1 MDTDLKK
8 GVISMRNGTLAVF
21 LDINNET
28 SQARVIGRDIKNNWQ
43 VYIVFY
49 NGNKKEYVSVG
60 QAEKKNINF
69 NLSKVQPKGFNVC
82 GAAVGNKNTGE
93 VYEGFFE
100 NTVFEKS
107 EPKKEEPK
115 KSEPKENKNEIKKEN
130 EKEISKENTEVL
142 EEKEEPKE
150 EISENKTDIKSN
162 EDISAANNLYAP
174 LPEHEAVY
182 DEYVRNK
189 KENKAEDTFKQV
201 LKKFR
206 DEMTELEKV
215 GIFEKSETEEIL
227 SDRKNTEE
235 KIQEIKDE
243 IKEKYKNLID
253 FETEEKENKEE
264 RKEEVLKPIENKNI
278 ERIFSNNEKLTPFK
292 ESSYDWVRICID
304 ELWLIPLKKDEIL
317 NPFVMLADLK
327 YKHLMLGREKE
338 GEKLIFALPEKF
350 RKDDLNTAYSY
361 GFKDF
366 WQSREEDGEV
376 FGYWI
381 KDISQRD

>member
-8 GVISMRNGTLAVF
+8 GVISMRKGTLAVF

-69 NLSKVQPKGFNVC
+69 NLSKVQPKGFSVC

-100 NTVFEKS
+100 DIVFEKP
-107 EPKKEEPK
+107 EIKKEEPK
-115 KSEPKENKNEIKKEN
+115 KENVEKSEPREIKEEPKKEN
-130 EKEISKENTEVL
+130 EKELPKEKTDIS
-142 EEKEEPKE
+142 EEKAREEKP
-150 EISENKTDIKSN
+150 ENKTDIKAT
-162 EDISAANNLYAP
+162 EDISTANNLYAP
-174 LPEHEAVY
+174 SPEQEAVY

-206 DEMTELEKV
+206 DEMTELEKAGV
-215 GIFEKSETEEIL
+215 FEKSETAEIL
-227 SDRKNTEE
+227 SDRKNTAE
-235 KIQEIKDE
+235 KIDEIKNE
-243 IKEKYKNLID
+243 IKEKYKNIID
-253 FETEEKENKEE
+253 FEQEENKNQ
-264 RKEEVLKPIENKNI
+264 VLKPIENKNI
-278 ERIFSNNEKLTPFK
+278 EYIFSNNEKLMPFK
-292 ESSYDWVRICID
+292 ESNYDWVRICTD
-304 ELWLIPLKKDEIL
+304 ELWLIPLKKEEIL

-327 YKHLMLGREKE
+327 YKHLMLGRERE
-338 GEKLIFALPEKF
+338 GEKLVLAMPEKF
-350 RKDDLNTAYSY
+350 SKDDLNTAYSY

-366 WQSREEDGEV
+366 WQSREENGDV

-381 KDISQRD
+381 KDISQRS

>member
-8 GVISMRNGTLAVF
+8 GVISMRKGTLAVF

-28 SQARVIGRDIKNNWQ
+28 SQARVIGRDIKTNWQ

-69 NLSKVQPKGFNVC
+69 NLSKVQPKGFSVC

-93 VYEGFFE
+93 IYEGFFE
-100 NTVFEKS
+100 DMVFEKP
-107 EPKKEEPK
+107 ETKKEEPK
-115 KSEPKENKNEIKKEN
+115 KEISEKPKENKEEPKKES
-130 EKEISKENTEVL
+130 EKEISKENTEVP

-150 EISENKTDIKSN
+150 EIPENKTDIKAAEN
-162 EDISAANNLYAP
+162 ISTAGNLYAP
-174 LPEHEAVY
+174 SPEHEAVY
-182 DEYVRNK
+182 DEYVKNK

-206 DEMTELEKV
+206 EEMTELEKAGV
-215 GIFEKSETEEIL
+215 FEKSETAEIL
-227 SDRKNTEE
+227 SDRKNTAE
-235 KIQEIKDE
+235 KIDEIKNE
-243 IKEKYKNLID
+243 IKEKYKNIID
-253 FETEEKENKEE
+253 FEQEENKNQ
-264 RKEEVLKPIENKNI
+264 VLKPIENKNI
-278 ERIFSNNEKLTPFK
+278 ENIFSNNEKLMPFK
-292 ESSYDWVRICID
+292 ESNYDWVRICTD
-304 ELWLIPLKKDEIL
+304 ELWLIPLKKEEIL

-327 YKHLMLGREKE
+327 YKHLMLGRERE
-338 GEKLIFALPEKF
+338 GEKLVLAMPEKF
-350 RKDDLNTAYSY
+350 SKDDLNTAYSY

-366 WQSREEDGEV
+366 WQSREENGDV

-381 KDISQRD
+381 KDISQRS